1 LRSWWLLPPGRAR
14 SESTCFRRISA
25 RTPPP
30 IPPAAPLSPRR
41 LARGGPTRQ
50 QRQKARLSTAPFAG
64 GSSGLGGGDG
74 ASCSPPAAGRRPP
87 SRGMILWRWLG
98 GRVAQLL
105 FLVSWMACRWCVCP
119 LYGARKRIKAGL
131 VEFQAYLSKRNSKL
145 WLAWQATRTLGR
157 ME

>member
-1 LRSWWLLPPGRAR
+1 MSLPMATSWVTESSLRSWWLLPPGRAR

-64 GSSGLGGGDG
+64 GSSGLGGGG
-74 ASCSPPAAGRRPP
+74 MELAAPRRPP
-87 SRGMILWRWLG
+87 TAEQGNDSLEMIGGKSRAVAVLG
-98 GRVAQLL
+98 LLDGVPVVRVS
-105 FLVSWMACRWCVCP
+105 FIWC
-119 LYGARKRIKAGL
+119 AEEDQSRTSRIPS
-131 VEFQAYLSKRNSKL
+131 LSFKRNCKL
-145 WLAWQATRTLGR
+145 
-157 ME
+157 